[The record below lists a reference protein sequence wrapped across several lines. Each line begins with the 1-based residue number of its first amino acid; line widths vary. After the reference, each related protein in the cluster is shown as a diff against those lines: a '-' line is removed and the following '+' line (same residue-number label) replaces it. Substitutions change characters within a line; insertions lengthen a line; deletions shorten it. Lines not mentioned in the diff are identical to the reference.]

1 MTGMVKINGVVEIPT
16 HKWYEV
22 FDKLSRVDDLLEI
35 LIKQVDYTNRLIESV
50 LSAYEAL
57 IKRVDYT
64 NSLIESVLSAYKATI
79 VQPEATIVQPVQP
92 TARAGLVLID
102 STTTPLPAGGVWTSS
117 VDDSPMTDRI
127 VGTVYSDAEGV
138 IYIEQSADGE
148 NWDVVT
154 PFEVSPSL
162 FRNSFGFS
170 VEKVAQYA
178 RVRYVDMSNGGQ
190 TKFRLYVYAKMR

>member
-1 MTGMVKINGVVEIPT
+1 MVKVNGVVEIPT

-35 LIKQVDYTNRLIESV
+35 LIRQVDYTNRLIESL
-50 LSAYEAL
+50 LSKGIA
-57 IKRVDYT
+57 
-64 NSLIESVLSAYKATI
+64 
-79 VQPEATIVQPVQP
+79 QPVQLP
-92 TARAGLVLID
+92 AAAGLVLID
-102 STTTPLPAGGVWTSS
+102 STTTPLPAKGVWSSS

-138 IYIEQSADGE
+138 LYVEQSADGE

-190 TKFRLYVYAKMR
+190 KEFRLYVYAKRG

>member
-1 MTGMVKINGVVEIPT
+1 MTGMVKVDGVVEIPT

-50 LSAYEAL
+50 LS
-57 IKRVDYT
+57 
-64 NSLIESVLSAYKATI
+64 VLSTGN
-79 VQPEATIVQPVQP
+79 VQPVQP
-92 TARAGLVLID
+92 AVAGLVLID
-102 STTTPLPAGGVWTSS
+102 STITPLPAKGMWFSS

-138 IYIEQSADGE
+138 LYVEQSSDGE
-148 NWDVVT
+148 KWDVVT

-162 FRNSFGFS
+162 LRNSFGFS
-170 VEKVAQYA
+170 VEKVAKYA
-178 RVRYVDMSNGGQ
+178 RVRYVDMSNGQ
-190 TKFRLYVYAKMR
+190 KEFRLYVYAKRR

>member
-50 LSAYEAL
+50 L
-57 IKRVDYT
+57 KQVDYT
-64 NSLIESVLSAYKATI
+64 NRLIESVLSEYKATI

-117 VDDSPMTDRI
+117 IDGSPMTDRI

>member
-1 MTGMVKINGVVEIPT
+1 MVSKVKVNGVVEIPP

-35 LIKQVDYTNRLIESV
+35 LIKQVDYTNRLIESI
-50 LSAYEAL
+50 LSTCN
-57 IKRVDYT
+57 V
-64 NSLIESVLSAYKATI
+64 I
-79 VQPEATIVQPVQP
+79 VQPAQP
-92 TARAGLVLID
+92 TAGAGLVLID
-102 STTTPLPAGGVWTSS
+102 STTTPLPVKGMWLSR
-117 VDDSPMTDRI
+117 VDDSPITDRI

-138 IYIEQSADGE
+138 LYVEQSSDGE

-178 RVRYVDMSNGGQ
+178 RVRYVDTSDGGQ
-190 TKFRLYVYAKMR
+190 KEFRLYVYAKMR

>member
-50 LSAYEAL
+50 LSAY
-57 IKRVDYT
+57 K
-64 NSLIESVLSAYKATI
+64 
-79 VQPEATIVQPVQP
+79 ATIVQPVQP

>member
-1 MTGMVKINGVVEIPT
+1 MVNTVRVDGIVEIPP

-35 LIKQVDYTNRLIESV
+35 LIKQVDYTNRLIESI
-50 LSAYEAL
+50 LS
-57 IKRVDYT
+57 VGNVT
-64 NSLIESVLSAYKATI
+64 TVQSVQTTA
-79 VQPEATIVQPVQP
+79 VQPVPP
-92 TARAGLVLID
+92 TAEQPVLPTVGVGLVLID
-102 STTTPLPAGGVWTSS
+102 SMTTPLPAKGMWSSS
-117 VDDSPMTDRI
+117 VDDSPMTDKI

-138 IYIEQSADGE
+138 LYVEQSPNGE

-162 FRNSFGFS
+162 LKNSFGFS

-178 RVRYVDMSNGGQ
+178 RVRYVDTSDNGQ
-190 TKFRLYVYAKMR
+190 TNFRLYVYAKRRWWLSY